1 MEFSETPAFTKI
13 IKGLVSDED
22 YRAFQN
28 DLLERPEAGNKIPGA
43 LGMRKIRAPL
53 GTHGKRGGF
62 RVWYFYLQER
72 DLILLVYALP
82 KNKGSDLTK
91 KMERQLAEAV
101 RKEMK

>member
-1 MEFSETPAFTKI
+1 MEFIETPTFTKI
-13 IKGLVSDED
+13 INALLTEEE

-28 DLLERPEAGNKIPGA
+28 DLLERPEAGTRIPGA
-43 LGMRKIRAPL
+43 SGMRKIRAAL

-62 RVWYFYLQER
+62 RVWYFYFQ
-72 DLILLVYALP
+72 DQNTIFLVYALP

-101 RKEMK
+101 RREMP

>member
-1 MEFSETPAFTKI
+1 MEFIETPTFTKI
-13 IKGLVSDED
+13 INALLTDEE

-28 DLLERPEAGNKIPGA
+28 DLLERPEAGTRIPGA
-43 LGMRKIRAPL
+43 SGMRKIRAAL

-62 RVWYFYLQER
+62 RVWYFYFQ
-72 DLILLVYALP
+72 DQNTILLVYALP

-101 RKEMK
+101 RREMP